1 MVASNASP
9 TGVGI
14 ETYSLTKRNIAD
26 WFPSVNLKYNVT
38 KTLSI
43 LGAIYKSTT
52 RPDFKDISPAVN
64 YPVALSNYVYC
75 NNPVLND
82 ATAWN
87 YDISLSFLHPIIGLV
102 TISGFFKNIR
112 DLVVYMPNYKPVQDT
127 GILAGAPADF
137 TDRLNGGP
145 HNYLTAY
152 VKSGSPFTSYT
163 QPGFPLNNP
172 SPATIKGIEFAW
184 QTNLSYLPGLLK
196 GIVFEINYAIIRSY
210 TNYPY
215 IGTVNVLP
223 NTYYYATRGGNL
235 VNQPASKLNVSLG
248 WDYKGFG
255 IRVSYAYQDKTLQ
268 SLDAHYS
275 VFDSYTSPIKLA
287 DLQVT
292 QKIGHNITIFAN
304 LTNLTRYVDN
314 NYIGAQSTIVNNIS
328 GTPLPRPALPT
339 YSDYYGMRGQFGIK
353 YNL

>member
-1 MVASNASP
+1 MVPFCQFKVQRNKNFKYSWSN
-9 TGVGI
+9 I
-14 ETYSLTKRNIAD
+14 Q
-26 WFPSVNLKYNVT
+26 KYYKARFQGYFT
-38 KTLSI
+38 CSI
-43 LGAIYKSTT
+43 
-52 RPDFKDISPAVN
+52 N
-64 YPVALSNYVYC
+64 YPVALSNYVHC

-152 VKSGSPFTSYT
+152 VKSDSPFTSYT

-210 TNYPY
+210 TNYP
-215 IGTVNVLP
+215 
-223 NTYYYATRGGNL
+223 
-235 VNQPASKLNVSLG
+235 
-248 WDYKGFG
+248 
-255 IRVSYAYQDKTLQ
+255 
-268 SLDAHYS
+268 
-275 VFDSYTSPIKLA
+275 
-287 DLQVT
+287 
-292 QKIGHNITIFAN
+292 
-304 LTNLTRYVDN
+304 
-314 NYIGAQSTIVNNIS
+314 
-328 GTPLPRPALPT
+328 
-339 YSDYYGMRGQFGIK
+339 
-353 YNL
+353 